1 MDGERFARR
10 MFRWAAVYGAIV
22 LAPMYF
28 LPAPAERAEAYFG
41 FIGSALA
48 FQLVYW
54 IIGGDPLRYRA
65 LMPVGVLAKLSF
77 AIPAL
82 TLFARGQLDALT
94 AIPVSIDVVL
104 ALGFAVAWQR
114 LRTATA

>member
-1 MDGERFARR
+1 MDSQRFARR

-22 LAPMYF
+22 LTPMYF
-28 LPAPAERAEAYFG
+28 LPPPAERTEAYFG

-82 TLFARGQLDALT
+82 TLFALGRLDALT
-94 AIPVSIDVVL
+94 AVPVGIDVLL
-104 ALGFAVAWQR
+104 ALGFLWAWR
-114 LRTATA
+114 VTSSRT